1 MISFIRD
8 YLEILSDASVSTAS
22 SVEIFQV
29 SCQFFITSISQVL
42 GYLFTFGW
50 VRDILYLPIVL
61 PKWQEAVLSEH
72 FFSEDFNINLFSILT
87 YSPQNEVISLLIL
100 GFLNSFICC
109 LPFSTVHFL
118 SIRRLFVQGVTAGIA
133 SILGMIFGQCL
144 FITLIIFGARSI
156 LVPWFNLD
164 PLNYLMGIGFL
175 FIVVYDMANE
185 KRIRPV
191 EISEQ
196 RVLIKIFFISF
207 LLSLME
213 QATIGQY
220 FGNINFSNEFS
231 LLTLNGIGSFGG
243 NLSYILGLFVGHLF
257 FSGLFLELT
266 LFVRKGLLTLSG
278 LPYSVWLKQTN
289 FVFLTFILGC
299 NLSSIPYYGL
309 DYLITKPLGFL
320 SQDKT
325 FETSFLSGKNLKD
338 PSRLLTGVDAS
349 FPLTIDTNISHFDR
363 DNYGEQPKYFKRNF
377 EELNYQGEYAWIVRR
392 DRKPDLYSSG
402 ETTKTRMRDLFQS
415 QQPMETIEKQA
426 GVAKEN
432 QTNQKQKVS
441 EKRQDAFFIQSTQSH
456 SPERQKL
463 KKRFN
468 TVYTETREKD
478 IYLLCDTFSSFPVL
492 TKQQSPTEIAL
503 KQKYYSNGIYKT
515 LLTIEI
521 DSFLHRQPKTYT
533 LTVEEENQLFKKRYL
548 LNQYYNTIRTY
559 SQIPYY
565 QEFNDLFKG
574 SKSFVDRPYNHQFK
588 GTLHIVKRL
597 FAVTLDDNASNNQ
610 KSILKYDMP
619 LFKPDEKN
627 ETQLI
632 HEELTTRPTNL
643 PFLEF
648 NNSTP
653 FYVGWDNQTRQLL
666 LTQRFSNSYDSL
678 PVGISVKDKGEDV
691 LKTELKKN
699 LTQVSQPFEHGQVND
714 QILHFTT
721 WPIEKN
727 RLKDL
732 KSKRF
737 NRINTLYE
745 PMTNPDMLHVKNAI
759 RSSKNIEPSLPI
771 SMKYLGK
778 IADRLAP
785 NHGGI
790 IWPGNQNS

>member
-8 YLEILSDASVSTAS
+8 YLEILSDAAGSTAS
-22 SVEIFQV
+22 SIEIFHV
-29 SCQFFITSISQVL
+29 TCQFFITSITKGL
-42 GYLFTFGW
+42 AYLVTFGW
-50 VRDILYLPIVL
+50 VRDILYLPIIL
-61 PKWQEAVLSEH
+61 PQWQDAILSEH
-72 FFSEDFNINLFSILT
+72 FFSEDFHINLFSVLT
-87 YSPQNEVISLLIL
+87 NSSQNNVISLLIL

-118 SIRRLFVQGVTAGIA
+118 SLRRLFVQGVSAGIA

-144 FITLIIFGARSI
+144 FITLIIFGARSLLI
-156 LVPWFNLD
+156 PWLNLD
-164 PLNYLMGIGFL
+164 PLNYFLGIGFI
-175 FIVVYDMANE
+175 FIIVYDMANE

-191 EISEQ
+191 EMSEQ
-196 RVLIKIFFISF
+196 RTLIKIFFISF
-207 LLSLME
+207 LLSLLE
-213 QATIGQY
+213 YATVGQY

-231 LLTLNGIGSFGG
+231 LLTLNGIGSFRS
-243 NLSYILGLFVGHLF
+243 NFSYILGLVIGHLF
-257 FSGLFLELT
+257 FSGLFLEFT
-266 LFVRKGLLTLSG
+266 LFIRKGLLRLSG
-278 LPYSVWLKQTN
+278 VPYSVWLKQTN
-289 FVFLTFILGC
+289 FIFLTFIFGF

-309 DYLITKPLGFL
+309 DYLITKPFGFI

-325 FETSFLSGKNLKD
+325 FENSFISGRNLKD
-338 PSRLLTGVDAS
+338 PSRLLTSVDAS

-402 ETTKTRMRDLFQS
+402 ETTKTRMRDLFQA
-415 QQPMETIEKQA
+415 QQSLETSEKP
-426 GVAKEN
+426 GELNKEN
-432 QTNQKQKVS
+432 QKIKGVEKKQDS
-441 EKRQDAFFIQSTQSH
+441 FLIQSSQHH

-478 IYLLCDTFSSFPVL
+478 IYLLGDTFSSFPVL

-503 KQKYYSNGIYKT
+503 KQKYYTNGIYKA

-521 DSFLHRQPKTYT
+521 DSFLHRQPKNYT
-533 LTVEEENQLFKKRYL
+533 LSVEQENQLVKKRYL

-565 QEFNDLFKG
+565 QEFNDLFQG
-574 SKSFVDRPYNHQFK
+574 SKSFVDRAYNHQFK
-588 GTLHIVKRL
+588 GTLHIVRRL
-597 FAVTLDDNASNNQ
+597 FAITLDDTNNQ
-610 KSILKYDMP
+610 KSVLKYDIP
-619 LFKPDEKN
+619 LFKPDQKHEN
-627 ETQLI
+627 QLI
-632 HEELTTRPTNL
+632 HEELIPQLTNS

-648 NNSTP
+648 NESTP
-653 FYVGWDNQTRQLL
+653 FYVGWDNQNRQLV
-666 LTQRFSNSYDSL
+666 LTQRFSHSYDSL
-678 PVGISVKDKGEDV
+678 SGIGPITNKHEEV
-691 LKTELKKN
+691 LKTEFRKN
-699 LTQVSQPFEHGQVND
+699 LIQKPQVSEQSKSTDQV
-714 QILHFTT
+714 LHFTT
-721 WPIEKN
+721 WPIENK
-727 RLKDL
+727 RLKEL

-759 RSSKNIEPSLPI
+759 RSSRNTEPSLPI
-771 SMKYLGK
+771 NMKYLGK